1 MAMVALAA
9 VGLLVVKRLV
19 IGGKAAR
26 DVVKAMLDAGAQ
38 VLDVR
43 TSAEY
48 SGGSFPGAK
57 NIPVN
62 ELGQRLRELKK
73 DRPIVV
79 YCASGARSGMA
90 ARMLRQAGFTQ
101 VANAGGMHDL
111 PR

>member
-1 MAMVALAA
+1 
-9 VGLLVVKRLV
+9 
-19 IGGKAAR
+19 
-26 DVVKAMLDAGAQ
+26 